1 MADRDAAGAVDEQ
14 VRELGR
20 QDRRLGL
27 VVVVVRLEVDG
38 VLVDIGQQSQ
48 RHLRQPGFRVTIGSR
63 GIAVDRAEIALAIDQ
78 RHAHGE
84 VLRHPDHGVVDRLV
98 AMRMIFTD
106 DVADHASGL
115 DVLLVGRVP
124 LLVHRV
130 QDAAMHRLEAV
141 AGVRQR
147 PRHDHAHGVIEIG
160 LLHLLEDGDRANIR
174 GLRRL
179 VAGLVVVV
187 SQGEIR

>member
-1 MADRDAAGAVDEQ
+1 MSLSMSASRA
-14 VRELGR
+14 
-20 QDRRLGL
+20 
-27 VVVVVRLEVDG
+27 
-38 VLVDIGQQSQ
+38 Q
-48 RHLRQPGFRVTIGSR
+48 RHLGQSGFGITIGR
-63 GIAVDRAEIALAIDQ
+63 RRIAVDRAEIALAVDQ

-106 DVADHASGL
+106 DVTDHAGGL
-115 DVLLVGRVP
+115 DVLLVRRVP

-130 QDAAMHRLEAV
+130 QDAAMHRLETV

-147 PRHDHAHGVIEIG
+147 PRHDHAHGVVEIG
-160 LLHLLEDGDRANIR
+160 LLHLLEDGDGANIR